1 MLKDL
6 NVKIYSDG
14 AEIDKMK
21 AAYKEGVVEGFTT
34 NPSLMKKAGVS
45 DYVAFAEEAVQ
56 AIPDKSI
63 SFEVFAD
70 DFETMA
76 KEAEKIASFGEH
88 VFIKIPIMNTKGE
101 SSIPLIER
109 LSAKGFSLN
118 VTAIMTIEQVKET
131 VAALNPGTK
140 NIVSVFAGR
149 VADTGVDPTELMA
162 QSVAACAEKEGT
174 ELLWASTRE
183 LINIFQADKI
193 GADIIT
199 VPPAILDKMSMVGM
213 DLLELSKETVVTFNK
228 DIKDLGFT
236 IL

>member
-1 MLKDL
+1 MLENL

-21 AAYKEGVVEGFTT
+21 EAYKEGMVSGFTT
-34 NPSLMKKAGVS
+34 NPSLMKKAGIT
-45 DYVAFAEEAVQ
+45 DYVAFAEEAVKE
-56 AIPDKSI
+56 IPDKSI

-70 DFETMA
+70 DFETME
-76 KEAEKIASFGEH
+76 KEAEKIASFGEN

-118 VTAIMTIEQVKET
+118 ITAIMTIEQVKET
-131 VAALNPGTK
+131 VAALAPGTK

-149 VADTGVDPTELMA
+149 VADTGIDPTELMK
-162 QSVAACAEKEGT
+162 QSVAECAKKDGT

-183 LINIFQADKI
+183 LINIFQADEI

-199 VPPAILDKMSMVGM
+199 VPPAILSKLSMVGM
-213 DLLELSKETVVTFNK
+213 DLEQLSKETVIMFNN

>member
-1 MLKDL
+1 MLENL

-21 AAYKEGVVEGFTT
+21 EAYKEGMVSGFTT
-34 NPSLMKKAGVS
+34 NPSLMKKAGIT
-45 DYVAFAEEAVQ
+45 DYVAFAEEAVKE
-56 AIPDKSI
+56 IPDKSI

-70 DFETMA
+70 DFETME
-76 KEAEKIASFGEH
+76 KEAEKIASFGEN

-118 VTAIMTIEQVKET
+118 ITAILTIEQVKET
-131 VAALNPGTK
+131 VDALAPGTK

-149 VADTGVDPTELMA
+149 VADTGIDPTELMK
-162 QSVAACAEKEGT
+162 QSVAECAKKDGT

-183 LINIFQADKI
+183 LINIFQADEI

-199 VPPAILDKMSMVGM
+199 VPPAILSKLSMVGM
-213 DLLELSKETVVTFNK
+213 DLEQLSKETVIMFNN

>member
-1 MLKDL
+1 MLENLK
-6 NVKIYSDG
+6 VKIYSDG

-21 AAYKEGVVEGFTT
+21 EAYKEGMVSGFTT
-34 NPSLMKKAGVS
+34 NPTLMKKAGIT
-45 DYVAFAEEAVQ
+45 DYVAFAEEAVKE
-56 AIPDKSI
+56 IPDKSI

-70 DFETMA
+70 DFETME
-76 KEAEKIASFGEH
+76 KEAEKIASFGEN

-118 VTAIMTIEQVKET
+118 ITAIMTIKQVKET
-131 VAALNPGTK
+131 IAVLAPGTK

-149 VADTGVDPTELMA
+149 VADTGIDPTELMK
-162 QSVAACAEKEGT
+162 QSVEECAKKNGT

-183 LINIFQADKI
+183 LINIFQADEI

-199 VPPAILDKMSMVGM
+199 VPPAILSKLSMVGM
-213 DLLELSKETVVTFNK
+213 DLEQLSKETVIMFNS

>member
-1 MLKDL
+1 MLNNLKI
-6 NVKIYSDG
+6 KIYSDG

-21 AAYKEGVVEGFTT
+21 EAYKEGVVSGFTT
-34 NPSLMKKAGVS
+34 NPSLMKKAGIT
-45 DYVAFAEEAVQ
+45 DYVAFAEEAVK

-70 DFETMA
+70 DFETME
-76 KEAEKIASFGEH
+76 KEAEKIASFGDN

-118 VTAIMTIEQVKET
+118 VTAIMTIDQVKET
-131 VAALNPGTK
+131 VSALSPGTK

-149 VADTGVDPTELMA
+149 VADTGVNPTELMK
-162 QSVAACAEKEGT
+162 QSVAECAKKDGT

-183 LINIFQADKI
+183 LINIFQADEI

-199 VPPAILDKMSMVGM
+199 VPPAILDKMSMVGK
-213 DLLELSKETVVTFNK
+213 DLVELSQETVIMFNN
-228 DIKDLGFT
+228 DIKDLGFS